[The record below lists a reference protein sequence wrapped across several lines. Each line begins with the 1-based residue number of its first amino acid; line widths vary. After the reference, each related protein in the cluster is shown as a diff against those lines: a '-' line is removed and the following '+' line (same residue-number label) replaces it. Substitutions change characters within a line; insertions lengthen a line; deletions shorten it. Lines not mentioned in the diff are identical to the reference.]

1 MIDRLRTGI
10 ESMARWIVVGAIL
23 GWIALTILGAVDI
36 VATAKLIS
44 AMKSGASQL
53 AHRV

>member
-1 MIDRLRTGI
+1 MIGRWRTGI
-10 ESMARWIVVGAIL
+10 ESLARWIVLGAIL
-23 GWIALTILGAVDI
+23 GWIALAILGSVDI

-53 AHRV
+53 AHHV